1 MVKRAPLAET
11 EKQYLMQRKR
21 AGATLQEIAGEL
33 NCSLATV
40 RKWWRYGRDSYRPRP
55 RGRPAL
61 GVLSSYPAELGEQA
75 VALKRCH
82 PHWGPANVKLE
93 LQEQLGVA
101 AADLPSDARLAALFK
116 LRCPEAVQPRR
127 RTHYAEKPVSTA
139 SYPHQRWQA
148 DAQEKIR
155 LTGGELVTILNV
167 RDEYSGAIIASR
179 AFVTTTLHGWR
190 KLTLGEVQ
198 RTLRQA
204 FAEWGRPD
212 ELQTDH
218 EVVYTGSPA
227 ADFPSHFSL
236 WLLGL
241 GVRHVTGRSR
251 RPTDQAEVERNHR
264 TVGDMA
270 WKDEPCATVEQ
281 LQALLDRRCQR
292 YNQQYPSRAAHCQ
305 GQPPLVAC
313 PAASHSGRPFR
324 TDVEWEL
331 FNMERVEHYLARSV
345 WTRQVSDSGGTAIGN
360 HLYSVGRTYAG
371 QAVTVTYRPEAHA
384 FRFQLPDG
392 SLAAQLPA
400 RELTQADLIGFVP
413 LAGLLAEPF
422 QLPLPLGGDM
432 IL

>member
-167 RDEYSGAIIASR
+167 SGPAAIRSLIQSPCAR
-179 AFVTTTLHGWR
+179 PPPTTG
-190 KLTLGEVQ
+190 TLGC
-198 RTLRQA
+198 
-204 FAEWGRPD
+204 G
-212 ELQTDH
+212 
-218 EVVYTGSPA
+218 VV
-227 ADFPSHFSL
+227 
-236 WLLGL
+236 
-241 GVRHVTGRSR
+241 
-251 RPTDQAEVERNHR
+251 
-264 TVGDMA
+264 
-270 WKDEPCATVEQ
+270 
-281 LQALLDRRCQR
+281 
-292 YNQQYPSRAAHCQ
+292 
-305 GQPPLVAC
+305 
-313 PAASHSGRPFR
+313 
-324 TDVEWEL
+324 
-331 FNMERVEHYLARSV
+331 
-345 WTRQVSDSGGTAIGN
+345 
-360 HLYSVGRTYAG
+360 
-371 QAVTVTYRPEAHA
+371 
-384 FRFQLPDG
+384 
-392 SLAAQLPA
+392 
-400 RELTQADLIGFVP
+400 REKA
-413 LAGLLAEPF
+413 
-422 QLPLPLGGDM
+422 LGGAALFPVWARM
-432 IL
+432 TPTAPRETAFTTAVLRVPELLL